1 MRDVRASALLAYIS
15 PISRLYLP
23 CISQVRDVRASAL
36 VALEHDRQEGPP
48 SQMQVALLDGYL
60 AATDTGGGG
69 RALAGDGGAAA
80 LVVGGGAT
88 GHATGAAHGA
98 PASREEMRALLANRA
113 AARQGGSGS
122 ESSPGAPRDEPRGEG
137 GG

>member
-1 MRDVRASALLAYIS
+1 MRDVRASAL
-15 PISRLYLP
+15 R
-23 CISQVRDVRASAL
+23 
-36 VALEHDRQEGPP
+36 ALEHDRQEGPP

-69 RALAGDGGAAA
+69 RALASGGGAAA
-80 LVVGGGAT
+80 VVVGGGAA

-98 PASREEMRALLANRA
+98 PASREEMRALLADRA

-137 GG
+137 GA

>member
-1 MRDVRASALLAYIS
+1 MSGVAD
-15 PISRLYLP
+15 
-23 CISQVRDVRASAL
+23 QVRDVRASAL
-36 VALEHDRQEGPP
+36 LALEHDRQEGPP

-69 RALAGDGGAAA
+69 RALASGGGAAA
-80 LVVGGGAT
+80 VVVGGGAT

-113 AARQGGSGS
+113 AARQAGSGS

-137 GG
+137 GA